1 MIQHSVGENAGKI
14 WRLLDEKGELSFAQ
28 IKKELKAK
36 NEELYM
42 AIGWLL
48 RENQI
53 NCKEE
58 DDKVLYSVN

>member
-1 MIQHSVGENAGKI
+1 MLQHSVGENAGKI

-36 NEELYM
+36 NEDLYM

-53 NCKEE
+53 NCNEE